1 MLGDKLLVLRY
12 RADEKDRYLQD
23 KEENEDI
30 IDNTIDFDDEFVIN
44 IAIPQSEVRAAV
56 SYFRDEIQR
65 RINEAEK
72 VREFASDHALLEQ
85 EKRFKK
91 EADVYKICL
100 RIFNRAF
107 EAVI

>member
-1 MLGDKLLVLRY
+1 MKIELDDKLLVLRY

-23 KEENEDI
+23 KEENKDI
-30 IDNTIDFDDEFVIN
+30 IDNVIDFDDEFVIN
-44 IAIPQSEVRAAV
+44 IAIPQSEVRVAV
-56 SYFRDEIQR
+56 SYFRDEI
-65 RINEAEK
+65 N
-72 VREFASDHALLEQ
+72 HALLEQ
-85 EKRFKK
+85 EKRFKE